1 MQNHVHLWNLL
12 WKGLAAGDR
21 NGGPVRLATLLKQSL
36 FHKEGFDEQHVFDSY
51 ANWFWNGGF
60 DTGPTMSN
68 VMFCTEEGLSIEE
81 AVEKNHQNIPNGTAG
96 IGPAHRS
103 APLLLFAKDEE
114 LVDLA
119 MREAKLT
126 HFDALSGRASAA
138 SLLIC
143 QYLLQGSSLEDIAH
157 KIKECFGKEFLLD
170 SEDLDNGGYAPRV
183 IEASWY
189 FLCHT
194 KTFEEA
200 LQKSLEFAG
209 KANYCPVLVG
219 LWAACIYK
227 EVPQN
232 CLNHPLCPPNSN
244 SVKRNWN

>member
-1 MQNHVHLWNLL
+1 MSNNEHLWNLL

-36 FHKEGFDEQHVFDSY
+36 FHKEDFDEQHVFDSY
-51 ANWFWNGGF
+51 VNWFWNGGF
-60 DTGPTMSN
+60 DMGPTMSN
-68 VMFCTEEGLSIEE
+68 VMFFTEEGLSIEE
-81 AVEKNHQNIPNGTAG
+81 AVCKNHQNTPRGTAG

-114 LVDLA
+114 LVDFA

-126 HFDALSGRASAA
+126 HFDALAGRTSAA

-143 QYLLQGSSLEDIAH
+143 QYLLHGLSLEDIVH
-157 KIKECFGKEFLLD
+157 KINERFGKEFLLG
-170 SEDLDNGGYAPRV
+170 SEDLDNGGYAPKV
-183 IEASWY
+183 IEAAWY
-189 FLCHT
+189 FLYHT
-194 KTFEEA
+194 KCFEEA

-209 KANYCPVLVG
+209 NANYCPILVG
-219 LWAACIYK
+219 LWGACLYK

-232 CLNHPLCPPNSN
+232 CLKHPLCPPNSN
-244 SVKRNWN
+244 SVKRNLN

>member
-1 MQNHVHLWNLL
+1 MKNKEQVWNLL

-36 FHKEGFDEQHVFDSY
+36 FHKGEFDEEHVFDSY
-51 ANWFWNGGF
+51 AHWFWNGGF

-68 VMFCTEEGLSIEE
+68 VMFFTEEGLSVEE
-81 AVEKNHQNIPNGTAG
+81 AVSNNHQHAPRGTAG

-114 LVDLA
+114 IVELA
-119 MREAKLT
+119 KREAKLT
-126 HFDALSGRASAA
+126 HFDPLAGRASAI

-143 QYLLQGSSLEDIAH
+143 QYLLQNISFKNIEYN
-157 KIKECFGKEFLLD
+157 IKDVFGREFLLGN
-170 SEDLDNGGYAPRV
+170 EDLDTSGYAPRV

-194 KTFEEA
+194 INFEEA
-200 LQKSLEFAG
+200 LNASLKFAG
-209 KANYCPVLVG
+209 NANYCPVLVG
-219 LWAACIYK
+219 LWAACLYK

-232 CLNHPLCPPNSN
+232 CLKHPLCPPNSN
-244 SVKRNWN
+244 SIEKCIG